1 MKIFSTPSTLLLK
14 RSLDL
19 LMGHNRNIA
28 ENVSR
33 MNEPG
38 YNRKPT
44 RFLDDLNKVESQ
56 LRLRK
61 SDSRHIS
68 PESVVSDAPDW
79 EKGPVQLT
87 REMADLAQNQI
98 RYDFS
103 IRILRRRYEGLIQ
116 SITGRT
122 R

>member
-19 LMGHNRNIA
+19 LMKHHRNIS

-56 LRLRK
+56 LRLRA
-61 SDSRHIS
+61 SSSRHIEPDMIAS
-68 PESVVSDAPDW
+68 DVPEW

-87 REMADLAQNQI
+87 REMADLAQNQV

-103 IRILRRRYEGLIQ
+103 SRMMRRRFEGLIR

>member
-1 MKIFSTPSTLLLK
+1 MNIFNTSSNKLVK

-19 LMGHNRNIA
+19 LTRPNKNLA

-38 YNRKPT
+38 YMHKPT
-44 RFLDDLNKVESQ
+44 RFLDDLTKVESN
-56 LRLRK
+56 LRLRATH
-61 SDSRHIS
+61 SRHIN
-68 PESVVSDAPDW
+68 PDVSGSDVPDW

-87 REMADLAQNQI
+87 REMADLAQNQV
-98 RYDFS
+98 RFDFS
-103 IRILRRRYEGLIQ
+103 ARIMRRRFEGLLR

>member
-1 MKIFSTPSTLLLK
+1 MKIFNTPSNKLVK

-19 LMGHNRNIA
+19 LTRHNKNLA

-38 YNRKPT
+38 YMRKPT
-44 RFLDDLNKVESQ
+44 RFLDDLTKVESN
-56 LRLRK
+56 LRLRATHL
-61 SDSRHIS
+61 RHIN
-68 PESVVSDAPDW
+68 PDLVESDVPDW
-79 EKGPVQLT
+79 EKGPVKLT

-98 RYDFS
+98 RFDFS
-103 IRILRRRYEGLIQ
+103 ARIMRRRFEGLLR